1 MTKQELNKLKELSL
15 EELKILQQEV
25 EKTIN
30 IKSTIH
36 YEIGDILLQK
46 FDSCVKVSKIINID
60 YEEEY
65 GWGYRAIVIKFEKGN
80 IIKCNR
86 DFFAESFNL
95 KDIETIKIDENI
107 WYTLETLYNKY
118 RNQLDKVFDEWKKKE
133 DSIRSECMKKLWEIL
148 NKEL

>member
-46 FDSCVKVSKIINID
+46 TDSWAKVSKIINVD
-60 YEEEY
+60 YEEEF
-65 GWGYRAIVIKFEKGN
+65 GWGYKVIVIKFEKGN
-80 IIKCNR
+80 IIKYNR
-86 DFFAESFNL
+86 NFFAESFNL

-107 WYTLETLYNKY
+107 
-118 RNQLDKVFDEWKKKE
+118 
-133 DSIRSECMKKLWEIL
+133 
-148 NKEL
+148 

>member
-1 MTKQELNKLKELSL
+1 M
-15 EELKILQQEV
+15 
-25 EKTIN
+25 
-30 IKSTIH
+30 
-36 YEIGDILLQK
+36 
-46 FDSCVKVSKIINID
+46 D

-65 GWGYRAIVIKFEKGN
+65 GWGYKADVIKFEKGN
-80 IIKCNR
+80 IIKYTRNL
-86 DFFAESFNL
+86 FAESFNL

-133 DSIRSECMKKLWEIL
+133 DSIRSECMEKLWEIL

>member
-1 MTKQELNKLKELSL
+1 MELDKLKELSL
-15 EELKILQQEV
+15 EELKTLQQEV
-25 EKTIN
+25 VNAIN
-30 IKSTIH
+30 IKSMIH

-46 FDSCVKVSKIINID
+46 TDSWAKVSKIINAD

-80 IIKCNR
+80 IIKYNR

-95 KDIETIKIDENI
+95 KDIETIKIDENV

-133 DSIRSECMKKLWEIL
+133 DSIRSECMEKLWEIL
-148 NKEL
+148 NKEFE